1 MNFVEREVDL
11 LRRVGLDMTGDE
23 VRARVAELVD
33 IALGLHDHQVH
44 VDGQRRALADG
55 LEHRDTDADIG
66 DEAAV
71 HHVKVDV
78 VGGGN
83 GLDAGAELGKVGG
96 EDGRCDLDGHDK
108 NPPAKIF
115 LFFIVAKR
123 RNKSNAKKCK
133 RHLTFHSRSVILTDV
148 KRT

>member
-1 MNFVEREVDL
+1 
-11 LRRVGLDMTGDE
+11 MTGDE

-33 IALGLHDHQVH
+33 IALRLHDHQVH

-83 GLDAGAELGKVGG
+83 GLDAGASSAKSAERM
-96 EDGRCDLDGHDK
+96 DGAILTDMIRILLRKFSYFYCSK
-108 NPPAKIF
+108 AQEQKQC
-115 LFFIVAKR
+115 
-123 RNKSNAKKCK
+123 KKCK